1 MVNHMYNY
9 KVKKIS
15 PHITLITDPSR
26 VFLFLVEGER
36 EALLVD
42 TGTGFA
48 GLRETVAAL
57 TDKPLTVA
65 LTHMHPDHA
74 GGASAFEKV
83 YVHPDDIPAF
93 RRQTLEDRMGYA
105 ASQMPGAVLTPA
117 DFLPPVADEAHF
129 LPLEDG
135 TVFDLGGFQA
145 EFIHVPGH
153 TLGSCCV
160 LFPQDRSILF
170 GDACNCNTL
179 IMFESSIS
187 QYRRSLLKLQGF
199 RDRFDR
205 VFYSHGAAPE
215 GPGRS
220 LEDNLELCGEI
231 LDGRDDAIPCDFL
244 GMPALRAKAI
254 AANFLR
260 LDGKY
265 GNIVYTPQ
273 TRH

>member
-1 MVNHMYNY
+1 MYQHNIH
-9 KVKKIS
+9 KLS
-15 PHITLITDPSR
+15 PHITQITDPSG

-42 TGTGFA
+42 TGTGFV
-48 GLRETVAAL
+48 GLRETVRSL

-74 GGASAFEKV
+74 GGAAAFDRV
-83 YVHPDDIPAF
+83 YVHPADIPAF
-93 RRQTLEDRMGYA
+93 RAQTLEDRMGYA
-105 ASQMPGAVLTPA
+105 ASQMPGLPLTES
-117 DFLPPVADEAHF
+117 DFLPPVEEESHF

-135 TVFDLGGFQA
+135 TVFHLGGMDA

-153 TLGSCCV
+153 TFGSCCV
-160 LFPQDRSILF
+160 LFPQERSILF

-179 IMFESSIS
+179 IMFESTIS
-187 QYRRSLLKLQGF
+187 QYRQSLLKLQRF
-199 RDRFDR
+199 QDRFDK
-205 VFYSHGAAPE
+205 VYYSHGMEAE

-220 LEDNLELCGEI
+220 LEDNLELCDQILAGE
-231 LDGRDDAIPCDFL
+231 DDAIACDFL

-254 AANFLR
+254 APNFLR

-265 GNIVYTPQ
+265 GNIVYTPL
-273 TRH
+273 TKR